1 MSGLIYEMPAGQY
14 HASKAL
20 GSTNIKT
27 LADPDISMFEARR
40 MLAHN
45 EHKAVYDMGT
55 LGHGL
60 ILEGTYDN
68 LIRRIDADSY
78 RTKDAR
84 EERDEAYAD
93 GLIPVN
99 DSEVETMLDPLEK
112 IRDAVMNHSIAG
124 QLLTGHKPE
133 VSAFWEEQGVDLKGR
148 YDAYHPDK
156 GAIVDLK
163 LLQSARPS
171 EVQKAISDFGYYIQ
185 AKLYL
190 NGAHLL
196 TGFMPDWLFVVAQK
210 TEPYTVS
217 VHRLRPEALEAA
229 QVRIDFALARYRHA
243 QESGIWA
250 GYERIYEQGLT
261 PWERIKTE
269 GIEAKNE

>member
-1 MSGLIYEMPAGQY
+1 MSGLIYDMPAPEY
-14 HASKAL
+14 HATKAL

-40 MLAHN
+40 MLTHN

-84 EERDEAYAD
+84 EERDAAYAD

-133 VSAFWEEQGVDLKGR
+133 VSAFWQEQGVDLKGR

-185 AKLYL
+185 AKTYL
-190 NGAHLL
+190 NGAYKL

-210 TEPYTVS
+210 VEPYTVS

-229 QVRIDFALARYRHA
+229 QVRIDFALARYRQA
-243 QESGIWA
+243 QESGDWP

-269 GIEAKNE
+269 GIEAQNE

>member
-1 MSGLIYEMPAGQY
+1 MSGLSYDMPAKQY
-14 HASKAL
+14 HATPAL

-27 LADPDISMFEARR
+27 LADPDISMFEARQL
-40 MLAHN
+40 LAHN
-45 EHKAVYDMGT
+45 EHKAVYDLGT

-60 ILEGTYDN
+60 ILEGSYDN

-84 EERDEAYAD
+84 EERDAAYVD

-99 DSEVETMLDPLEK
+99 DSEVETMLEPLEK

-133 VSAFWEEQGVDLKGR
+133 VSAFWEERGINLKGR
-148 YDAYHPDK
+148 FDAYHPDR

-163 LLQSARPS
+163 LLNSARPS

-185 AKLYL
+185 AKTYR

-196 TGFMPDWLFVVAQK
+196 TGFVPDFIFVVAQK

-229 QVRIDFALARYRHA
+229 QVRIDFALDRYRKA
-243 QESGIWA
+243 QESGKWP
-250 GYERIYEQGLT
+250 GYERIYSQGLT

-269 GIEAKNE
+269 GIENAE

>member
-1 MSGLIYEMPAGQY
+1 MSGLIYGMPANQY
-14 HASKAL
+14 HAADAL
-20 GSTNIKT
+20 GSTNIKA
-27 LADPDISMFEARR
+27 LADPDISMLEVRQ

-60 ILEGTYDN
+60 ILEGSYDD
-68 LIRRIDADSY
+68 LICRIDADSY

-84 EERDEAYAD
+84 EERDAAYAA

-99 DSEVETMLDPLEK
+99 DSEVETMLEPLHK
-112 IRDAVMNHSIAG
+112 IQDAVMNHSIAG
-124 QLLTGHKPE
+124 PLLTGHEPE
-133 VSAFWEEQGVDLKGR
+133 VSAFWQEQGVNLKGR
-148 YDAYHPDK
+148 FDAYHADR

-163 LLQSARPS
+163 ILSSARPS

-185 AKLYL
+185 AKTYR
-190 NGAHLL
+190 NGAHRL
-196 TGFMPDWLFVVAQK
+196 TGFMPDFIFVVAQK

-229 QVRIDFALARYRHA
+229 QRRIDFALARYRRA
-243 QESGIWA
+243 QESGTWP
-250 GYERIYEQGLT
+250 GYEQIYSQGLT
-261 PWERIKTE
+261 PWERVKTE
-269 GIEAKNE
+269 GIEAAA